1 MIHPFLQFT
10 GPGFEGA
17 LCRGLHMRS
26 IRCVHMRSIRRS
38 TDICRK
44 HSGPDTGEAQ
54 AYAGNT
60 SVRSPALRRLS
71 GTGSENSRTLP
82 YALRAGHKVRS
93 DSSSPLPLCSRPL
106 MLPSY
111 CSPAY
116 ACASPGRVSAR
127 VAGPFLPAIAGI
139 RRRPVKKSGF
149 TALKA

>member
-1 MIHPFLQFT
+1 MLHPFLQFT

-17 LCRGLHMRS
+17 LCRGLRMCSMRS
-26 IRCVHMRSIRRS
+26 DRRC

-44 HSGPDTGEAQ
+44 HSGPDTGDAQ
-54 AYAGNT
+54 AYAENT
-60 SVRSPALRRLS
+60 SVRLRALRRLS

-106 MLPSY
+106 TLPSY

-116 ACASPGRVSAR
+116 ACASPGRVSAC